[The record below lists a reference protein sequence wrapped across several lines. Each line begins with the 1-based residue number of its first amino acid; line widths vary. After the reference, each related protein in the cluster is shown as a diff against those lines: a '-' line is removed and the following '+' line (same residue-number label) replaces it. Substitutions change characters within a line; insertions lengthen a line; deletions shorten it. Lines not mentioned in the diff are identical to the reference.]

1 MHPWNQPV
9 LDSLKLRTERLPH
22 ALLIHGA
29 QGVGKL
35 ALAEKIAQLLLCEAT
50 DASRKPCGS
59 CEGCRWFTGGNHPDF
74 RRLEPEALAQPPDAA
89 TEEEGEAPAR
99 RGKPSIEIK
108 IDQVRELADFLNIGS
123 HRGRLRVALV
133 HPAEEMNASAANALL
148 KALEEPPASAMFLL
162 VSHRPSRLLPTI
174 RSRCVAL
181 PVAIPRKE
189 VALQWLSAQGMQN
202 AERWLAYA
210 GGAPLRALDYAGKA
224 ALIEHMLRSPA
235 PVEDRDELELLVEAL
250 QKSAL
255 DRAFVALGGEPKYRT
270 GASPAPRSR
279 ARDWLAY
286 ARRLGQDRPLCRHPL
301 NPKLFSA
308 ELIAG
313 MPDDATS

>member
-1 MHPWNQPV
+1 MHPWNQPI
-9 LDSLKLRTERLPH
+9 LDSLRLRTDRLPH

-29 QGVGKL
+29 QGIGKL
-35 ALAEKIAQLLLCEAT
+35 ALAEKIAQLLLCEAVE
-50 DASRKPCGS
+50 ASAKPCGA
-59 CEGCRWFTGGNHPDF
+59 CEGCRWFAGANHPDF
-74 RRLEPEALAQPPDAA
+74 RRLEPEALAQQPETAM
-89 TEEEGEAPAR
+89 EEEGETPAR

-123 HRGRLRVALV
+123 HRGGRRVALV
-133 HPAEEMNASAANALL
+133 HPAEEMNPSAANALL
-148 KALEEPPASAMFLL
+148 KALEEPPAGALFLL
-162 VSHRPSRLLPTI
+162 VSHRPARLLPTI

-189 VALQWLSAQGMQN
+189 AALQWLSAQGMQN

-224 ALIEHMLRSPA
+224 TIIERMLRSPV
-235 PVEDRDELELLVEAL
+235 PVEDREQLELLAEAL
-250 QKSAL
+250 HKSAL
-255 DRAFVALGGEPKYRT
+255 DRAFTALGGEPKYGT
-270 GASPAPRSR
+270 GGSPVPRSR